1 MKININRR
9 LIQGII
15 DSANPE
21 FIYSM
26 DEKIQ
31 NIIVNVVDDLS
42 NRCPYVSLNNTI
54 LQPVNE
60 VFTGGFSSN
69 AQFCY
74 FLGVE
79 NTQIEMNT
87 IEKKHFWKSLKR
99 KFLNAWYK
107 TRSVKKRKR
116 KKDKDIEQENV
127 PESQE
132 KKTASNYKLVH
143 LKLDIQDALLNFLS
157 ETSIVYY
164 FNKYLKIIGK
174 DDFGTEVEVLLY
186 IVLFDSEKNIY
197 KMYNSK
203 KNKFLEIDFKDRFKN
218 LIEKSERVGDN
229 FVNMIKIFNSIYKL
243 GLDDNANQILIES
256 LLYNVPDKLFE
267 GDDIY
272 SCFIKIV
279 NYLRITNATNFV
291 SIANSEKTIF
301 KDILFYGSSSAVDFT
316 RFLRLFDNIEIE

>member
-116 KKDKDIEQENV
+116 KKDKDVEQGNV

-186 IVLFDSEKNIY
+186 IVLFDSEKNIQ
-197 KMYNSK
+197 
-203 KNKFLEIDFKDRFKN
+203 L
-218 LIEKSERVGDN
+218 
-229 FVNMIKIFNSIYKL
+229 
-243 GLDDNANQILIES
+243 
-256 LLYNVPDKLFE
+256 
-267 GDDIY
+267 
-272 SCFIKIV
+272 
-279 NYLRITNATNFV
+279 
-291 SIANSEKTIF
+291 
-301 KDILFYGSSSAVDFT
+301 
-316 RFLRLFDNIEIE
+316 